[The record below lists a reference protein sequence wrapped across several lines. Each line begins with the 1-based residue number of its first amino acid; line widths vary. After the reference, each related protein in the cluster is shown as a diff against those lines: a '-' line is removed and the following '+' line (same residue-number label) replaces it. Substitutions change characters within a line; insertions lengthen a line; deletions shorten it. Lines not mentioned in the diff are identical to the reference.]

1 MTWRTERM
9 LMVWP
14 LSTPCSASPC
24 LTPAVHLFPLCPLYL
39 NADFAMAAWPLPAL
53 ATAVS

>member
-1 MTWRTERM
+1 M

-14 LSTPCSASPC
+14 LSTPCSTSPC
-24 LTPAVHLFPLCPLYL
+24 LAPAVHLFPLCPLYL